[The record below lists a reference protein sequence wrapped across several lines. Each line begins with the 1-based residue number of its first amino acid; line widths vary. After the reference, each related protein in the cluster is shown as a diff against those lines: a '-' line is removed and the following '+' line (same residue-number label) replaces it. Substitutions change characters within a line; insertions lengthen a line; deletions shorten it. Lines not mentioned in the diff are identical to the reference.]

1 MSSLDTSSSLSTGI
15 SLVSEEK
22 HSHLETHEVISE
34 NEVSDQDSEELVTTS
49 DEDLLNQNYQ
59 FAEQNCHISK
69 EIEGEELA
77 QETHSLNRKSVYYS
91 LIRSAIFITMIIRE
105 YSLSF
110 SDFDQERSIFI
121 NQNQFIERQCIFH

>member
-1 MSSLDTSSSLSTGI
+1 MSSSLDTSSTLSTGI

-34 NEVSDQDSEELVTTS
+34 NEVSDQDDSEELVTAS
-49 DEDLLNQNYQ
+49 DEDLLDQNYQ

-77 QETHSLNRKSVYYS
+77 QETHSLNRKSV
-91 LIRSAIFITMIIRE
+91 
-105 YSLSF
+105 
-110 SDFDQERSIFI
+110 
-121 NQNQFIERQCIFH
+121 